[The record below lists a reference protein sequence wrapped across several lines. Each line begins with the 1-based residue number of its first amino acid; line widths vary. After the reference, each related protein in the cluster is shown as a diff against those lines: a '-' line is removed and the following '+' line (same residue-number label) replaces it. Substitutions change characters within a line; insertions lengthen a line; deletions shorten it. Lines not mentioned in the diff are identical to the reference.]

1 MATRP
6 YEIMIIVDTTL
17 DDQAIQNVI
26 KKAGELIVKIG
37 GTVGRTEK
45 WGRRK
50 LAYDINK
57 KPDGYYALLE
67 FTAVPAEIK
76 ELDRQIRLTDEVIRH
91 KIILVPTAGLNRTMA
106 APPPLAEIASGGG
119 RDRD

>member
-1 MATRP
+1 LATRS
-6 YEIMIIVDTTL
+6 YEVMIIIDTAL
-17 DDQAIQNVI
+17 DDQAIQNII
-26 KKAGELIVKIG
+26 KRTGEHITKLDGTIG
-37 GTVGRTEK
+37 RVEK

-57 KPDGYYALLE
+57 KPDGYYTLIE
-67 FTAVPAEIK
+67 FTAEPVQIK
-76 ELDRQIRLTDEVIRH
+76 ELDRQLRLTDEIIRH
-91 KIILVPTAGLNRTMA
+91 KVIQVPPAGLNRSLI

>member
-1 MATRP
+1 
-6 YEIMIIVDTTL
+6 MIIVDVAQ
-17 DDQAIQNVI
+17 DDQAIQNIV
-26 KKAGELIVKIG
+26 KRTGELIVKIEG
-37 GTVGRTEK
+37 SVGRVEK

-67 FTAVPAEIK
+67 FTAEPANIK
-76 ELDRQIRLTDEVIRH
+76 ELDRQLRLTDEIIRH
-91 KIILVPTAGLNRTMA
+91 KVILVPPAGQNRTMA

>member
-1 MATRP
+1 
-6 YEIMIIVDTTL
+6 MIIVDVAL

-26 KKAGELIVKIG
+26 KRTGELVVKIE
-37 GTVGRTEK
+37 GTVGRIEK

-50 LAYDINK
+50 LAYEINK
-57 KPDGYYALLE
+57 KPDGYYALIE
-67 FTAVPAEIK
+67 FTADAAQIK
-76 ELDRQIRLTDEVIRH
+76 ELDRQLRLTDEIIRH
-91 KIILVPTAGLNRTMA
+91 KVIMVPPAGQNRTMA